1 MVVAK
6 VFELDN
12 ALRPLLVNRLEKF
25 LDEVVVLLTADTGV
39 LVSEVQRIVEI
50 TFGVRAD
57 VEDNRQRAAGINTG
71 AGGVKGE
78 LADRNAHAVDAEVA
92 EAENT
97 LAVSHDDHVDRFLR
111 KILEDLAHVALVF
124 DRQVEALREAE
135 EVAELL
141 ADFADRRRID
151 ERQHFF
157 DVLEEQSEVQRFI
170 AGPKPIEEERLL
182 ERRIKRAELFHH
194 GFDLHRDR
202 GRNRRKESLQM
213 EGSALFFRVGGS
225 LAINSVLQQRS
236 TG

>member
-1 MVVAK
+1 M
-6 VFELDN
+6 
-12 ALRPLLVNRLEKF
+12 
-25 LDEVVVLLTADTGV
+25 
-39 LVSEVQRIVEI
+39 
-50 TFGVRAD
+50 
-57 VEDNRQRAAGINTG
+57 
-71 AGGVKGE
+71 
-78 LADRNAHAVDAEVA
+78 
-92 EAENT
+92 
-97 LAVSHDDHVDRFLR
+97 
-111 KILEDLAHVALVF
+111 ALVF